1 MKQKLKD
8 KDQALDNALNEQQT
22 EKQNSR
28 IEINKLMQKIADLES
43 YRVKHEN
50 EDIFK
55 QNKENEYPQ
64 TKSSTSSRSQSDV
77 LP

>member
-1 MKQKLKD
+1 LKQKLKD